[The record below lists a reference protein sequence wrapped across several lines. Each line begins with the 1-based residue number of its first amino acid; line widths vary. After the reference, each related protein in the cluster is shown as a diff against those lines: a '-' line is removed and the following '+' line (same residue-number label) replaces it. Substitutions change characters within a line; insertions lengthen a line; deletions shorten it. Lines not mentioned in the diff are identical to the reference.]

1 MKAYLILEDGTVF
14 EGTHI
19 GADRDVISEIVFN
32 TSMAGYLEVLT
43 DPSYA
48 GQAVCMTYPLI
59 GNYGICQEDMESSKP
74 WPDGFIV
81 RELSRIPSNF
91 RCDKTI
97 QQFLEENNVPG
108 IAGIDT
114 RALTKIL
121 REKGTM
127 NGMITTRE
135 NFVLEEVLPK
145 LKAYTTGK
153 VVEKVTCAA
162 KYVVPGAKSLEEN
175 GPLSGLARFDKEAYA
190 TGVRE
195 KRPSLVKEL
204 NGAGLRVAL
213 MDFGAKRNIAA
224 SLAAR
229 GCQVTVYPALTKAE
243 EIIEDAP
250 DGIMLSNGPGDPKEC
265 ASIIEE
271 IKKLYQTEI
280 PIFAI
285 CLGHQLMALANGADT
300 YKMKYGHRGGNHP
313 VKDLATGRVYISSQN
328 HGYVVDAEHM
338 DPEVAVPAFVNVNDG
353 TNEGLRYTGKNIFT
367 VQFHPEACPGPQD
380 SGYLFD
386 RFIEMMRQG
395 AANSQKGGSANA

>member
-1 MKAYLILEDGTVF
+1 MKAFLILEDGTVF

-19 GADRDVISEIVFN
+19 GADKEVISEIVFN

-59 GNYGICQEDMESSKP
+59 GNYGICKDDMESRKP

-81 RELSRIPSNF
+81 RELSRNYSNF
-91 RCDKTI
+91 RADISI
-97 QQFLEENNVPG
+97 QQFLEENGVPG

-127 NGMITTRE
+127 NGMITTNE
-135 NFVLEEVLPK
+135 NYNFDEILPR

-153 VVEKVTCAA
+153 VVEKVTCDHVYEV
-162 KYVVPGAKSLEEN
+162 KGSQSLTEN
-175 GPLSGLARFDKEAYA
+175 GAISGSAKFDAA
-190 TGVRE
+190 AFAQGVRE
-195 KRPSLVKEL
+195 KKPSLVKEL
-204 NGAGLRVAL
+204 NGKGKKVAL
-213 MDFGAKRNIAA
+213 LDLGTKANIAY
-224 SLAAR
+224 SLKSR
-229 GCQVTVYPALTKAE
+229 GCDVTVYPAQTKAE
-243 EIIEDAP
+243 EIIVAAP

-265 ASIIEE
+265 TEIIAE
-271 IKKLYQTEI
+271 IRKLYDTDI

-285 CLGHQLMALANGADT
+285 CLGHQLMALATGADT

-328 HGYVVDAEHM
+328 HGYVVDM
-338 DPEVAVPAFVNVNDG
+338 DKLDPKVATPAFINVNDG
-353 TNEGLRYTGKNIFT
+353 TNEGLNYTGKKIFT
-367 VQFHPEACPGPQD
+367 VQFHPEACCGPQD

-386 RFIEMMRQG
+386 RFIDMMEV
-395 AANSQKGGSANA
+395 NE

>member
-1 MKAYLILEDGTVF
+1 MKAFLILEDGTVF

-19 GADRDVISEIVFN
+19 GADKEVISEIVFN

-59 GNYGICQEDMESSKP
+59 GNYGICKDDMESRKP

-81 RELSRIPSNF
+81 RELSRNYSNF
-91 RCDKTI
+91 RVDISI
-97 QQFLEENNVPG
+97 QQFLEENGVPG

-127 NGMITTRE
+127 NGMITTNE
-135 NFVLEEVLPK
+135 NYNFDEILPR

-153 VVEKVTCAA
+153 VVEKVTCDHVYEV
-162 KYVVPGAKSLEEN
+162 KGSQSLTEN
-175 GPLSGLARFDKEAYA
+175 GAISGSAKFDAA
-190 TGVRE
+190 AFAQGVRE
-195 KRPSLVKEL
+195 KKPSLVKEL
-204 NGAGLRVAL
+204 NGKGKKVAL
-213 MDFGAKRNIAA
+213 LDLGTKANIAY
-224 SLAAR
+224 SLKSR
-229 GCQVTVYPALTKAE
+229 GCDVTVYPAQTKAE
-243 EIIEDAP
+243 EIIAAAP

-265 ASIIEE
+265 TEIIAE
-271 IKKLYQTEI
+271 IRKLYDTDI

-285 CLGHQLMALANGADT
+285 CLGHQLMALATGADT

-328 HGYVVDAEHM
+328 HGYVVDM
-338 DPEVAVPAFVNVNDG
+338 DKLDPKVATPAFINVNDG
-353 TNEGLRYTGKNIFT
+353 TNEGLNYTGKKIFT
-367 VQFHPEACPGPQD
+367 VQFHPEACCGPQD

-386 RFIEMMRQG
+386 RFIDMMEV
-395 AANSQKGGSANA
+395 NE

>member
-1 MKAYLILEDGTVF
+1 MKAFLILEDGTVF

-19 GADRDVISEIVFN
+19 GADKEVISEIVFN

-59 GNYGICQEDMESSKP
+59 GNYGICKDDMESRKP

-81 RELSRIPSNF
+81 RELSRNYSSF
-91 RCDKTI
+91 RADISI
-97 QQFLEENNVPG
+97 QQFLEENGVPG

-127 NGMITTRE
+127 NGMITTNE
-135 NFVLEEVLPK
+135 NYNFDEILPR

-153 VVEKVTCAA
+153 VVEKVTCDHVYEV
-162 KYVVPGAKSLEEN
+162 KGSQSLTEN
-175 GPLSGLARFDKEAYA
+175 GAISGSAKFDAA
-190 TGVRE
+190 AFAQGVRE
-195 KRPSLVKEL
+195 KKPSLVKEL
-204 NGAGLRVAL
+204 NGKGKKVAL
-213 MDFGAKRNIAA
+213 LDLGTKANIAY
-224 SLAAR
+224 SLKSR
-229 GCQVTVYPALTKAE
+229 GCDVTVYPAQTKAE
-243 EIIEDAP
+243 EIIAAAP

-265 ASIIEE
+265 TEIIAE
-271 IKKLYQTEI
+271 IRKLYDTDI

-285 CLGHQLMALANGADT
+285 CLGHQLMALATGADT

-328 HGYVVDAEHM
+328 HGYVVDM
-338 DPEVAVPAFVNVNDG
+338 DKLDPKVATPAFINVNDG
-353 TNEGLRYTGKNIFT
+353 TNEGLNYTGKKIFT
-367 VQFHPEACPGPQD
+367 VQFHPEACCGPQD

-386 RFIEMMRQG
+386 RFIDMMEV
-395 AANSQKGGSANA
+395 NE